1 MSCYKQCATM
11 FVYGGCWEVLWV
23 DEILRI
29 RKDLK
34 LEDWSI
40 ELDLFENEFRD
51 NEKMNVGFFLIDH

>member
-1 MSCYKQCATM
+1 MNRYKHCASM
-11 FVYGGCWEVLWV
+11 FGYGSCWEVLWV

-51 NEKMNVGFFLIDH
+51 NEKMNGGIFLTYH